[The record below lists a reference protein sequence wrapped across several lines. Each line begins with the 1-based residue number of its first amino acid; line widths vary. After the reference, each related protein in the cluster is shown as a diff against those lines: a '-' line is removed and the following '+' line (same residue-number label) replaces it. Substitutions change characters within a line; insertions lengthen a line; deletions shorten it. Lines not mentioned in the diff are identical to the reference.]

1 MSINKVILI
10 GNLGN
15 EPEAKTF
22 TNGDKITTVSIAT
35 SERWTDK
42 NTGEKKEQTE
52 WHRVVFSNRLADV
65 AEQYLHKGSK
75 VYIEGKIKTRKWQ
88 DQNGHERYSTE
99 IRADNM
105 QMLDSRNDG
114 NQPNYNQGGQRSAP
128 NTSYQSSGTP
138 AYNQPSVSDDDMPF

>member
-15 EPEAKTF
+15 EPEVKTF
-22 TNGDKITTVSIAT
+22 TNGDKITTASIAT

-52 WHRVVFSNRLADV
+52 WHRVVFSNRLAEV

-88 DQNGHERYSTE
+88 DQNGQERYSTE

-114 NQPNYNQGGQRSAP
+114 NQQNYNQGGQRSA
-128 NTSYQSSGTP
+128 SY
-138 AYNQPSVSDDDMPF
+138 QPSVSNDDMPF

>member
-15 EPEAKTF
+15 EPEVKTF

-88 DQNGHERYSTE
+88 DQNGQERYSTE

-114 NQPNYNQGGQRSAP
+114 NQQNYNHGGQRSAP
-128 NTSYQSSGTP
+128 NGMP
-138 AYNQPSVSDDDMPF
+138 AYTQLNRSPDDGMPF

>member
-15 EPEAKTF
+15 EPEVKTF

-52 WHRVVFSNRLADV
+52 WHRVVFSNRLAEV

-88 DQNGHERYSTE
+88 DQNGQERYSTE

-114 NQPNYNQGGQRSAP
+114 NQQNYNQGGQRSVP
-128 NTSYQSSGTP
+128 NASYQPNG
-138 AYNQPSVSDDDMPF
+138 AYNQPSVSDDNMPF

>member
-15 EPEAKTF
+15 EPEVKTF
-22 TNGDKITTVSIAT
+22 TNGDKITTASIAT

-52 WHRVVFSNRLADV
+52 WHRVVFSNRLAEV

-75 VYIEGKIKTRKWQ
+75 FYIEGKIKTRKWQ
-88 DQNGHERYSTE
+88 DQNGQERYSTE

-114 NQPNYNQGGQRSAP
+114 NQQNYNQGGQRSAP
-128 NTSYQSSGTP
+128 NASYQPNG
-138 AYNQPSVSDDDMPF
+138 AYNQLNRSPVDDMPF

>member
-15 EPEAKTF
+15 EPEVKTF

-65 AEQYLHKGSK
+65 AEQYLKKGSK

-88 DQNGHERYSTE
+88 DQNGQERYSTE

-114 NQPNYNQGGQRSAP
+114 NQQNYNQGGQRSAP
-128 NTSYQSSGTP
+128 NASYQPNGMP

>member
-15 EPEAKTF
+15 EPEVKTF
-22 TNGDKITTVSIAT
+22 TNGDKITTASIAT

-52 WHRVVFSNRLADV
+52 WHRVVFSNRLAEV

-88 DQNGHERYSTE
+88 DQNGQERYSTE

-114 NQPNYNQGGQRSAP
+114 NQQNYNQSSQRSIP
-128 NTSYQSSGTP
+128 NGMP
-138 AYNQPSVSDDDMPF
+138 AYNQPSVSDDYMPF